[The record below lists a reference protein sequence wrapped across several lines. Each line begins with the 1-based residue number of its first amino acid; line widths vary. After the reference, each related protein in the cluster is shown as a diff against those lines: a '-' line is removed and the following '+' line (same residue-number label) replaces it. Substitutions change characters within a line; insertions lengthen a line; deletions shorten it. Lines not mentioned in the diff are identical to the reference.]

1 VPIEPKAT
9 NAVGRADPE
18 ATSAVGRTDRTIYY
32 SVLGAFAVSRAA
44 VLVLLIIGSQITF
57 VTKDYGTIW
66 RTEVSLSAGRVWPEL
81 QRMIMV
87 GDAWYYRQI
96 AGTGYEPPTAGGAPK
111 NTWAFFPVYPILLKA
126 LGGTSDRLFWILAV
140 LVSNLALLGALFAV
154 AAAAR
159 AMGASDDEAER
170 AVWYVAL
177 FPTSYF
183 LSLPMTES
191 LFLLLSAGSFLAAAR
206 QRWPVAGILGGLAAA
221 TRVIGIC
228 LLPALLLLPLQRRQR
243 LSMQQLWLLTIPLSL
258 LAFVAYLYVH
268 TGDPLAFV
276 HAQTLWGRS
285 PAGRFAM
292 AFPNTGLAVSKPW
305 NFVALNAVAA
315 LLMIGAGVWFL
326 LRRQW
331 SFAAYTLLS
340 AAVPLSS
347 GSLQSMARYALVDFP
362 LFYWLA
368 AIGRSPSRDRTITA
382 AFVILLGWLVAL
394 FTLRLDFALT

>member
-1 VPIEPKAT
+1 MK
-9 NAVGRADPE
+9 PE
-18 ATSAVGRTDRTIYY
+18 ATSRGD
-32 SVLGAFAVSRAA
+32 VLGAFAVSRAI
-44 VLVLLIIGSQITF
+44 VFLLIIIGSQITF

-66 RTEVSLSAGRVWPEL
+66 RTEVSLSAGRTWPEL

-96 AGTGYEPPTAGGAPK
+96 AATGYEPPTAGGAPK
-111 NTWAFFPVYPILLKA
+111 NTWAFFPGYPILLKL
-126 LGGTSDRLFWILAV
+126 LGGTSDRSFWILSV
-140 LVSNLALLGALFAV
+140 IVSNAALLGALFAI

-159 AMGASDDEAER
+159 AMGASDDEAAR
-170 AVWYVAL
+170 AVWYIAL

-191 LFLLLSAGSFLAAAR
+191 LFLLLSAGSFLAAAK
-206 QRWPVAGILGGLAAA
+206 QRWWAAGILGALAAA

-243 LSMQQLWLLTIPLSL
+243 LSTQQLWLLAIPLSL
-258 LAFVAYLYVH
+258 LTFMTYLYVH

-285 PAGRFAM
+285 RGFAM
-292 AFPNTGLAVSKPW
+292 TFSHSGLTISKPW

-315 LLMIGAGVWFL
+315 LLMIAAGVWFL
-326 LRRQW
+326 IRRQW

-347 GSLQSMARYALVDFP
+347 GSMQSMARYALVDFP

-368 AIGRSPSRDRTITA
+368 AIGRTPSRDRALTA
-382 AFVILLGWLVAL
+382 AFVILLGWLIAL
-394 FTLRLDFALT
+394 FTLRLDFALA